1 MHFQGKTVYNRSK
14 GIEIILAKSGE
25 KHFLSN
31 YKLEINDFIASK
43 YLDKI
48 IESSVFISQGK
59 HKETDISRNVIGYYN
74 FENQFII
81 NGKSAFIKMTVRVV
95 KLKTSKIQRYYY
107 DHYIIKHPKTNSA
120 TV

>member
-1 MHFQGKTVYNRSK
+1 LHFQGKTVYNRSK

-59 HKETDISRNVIGYYN
+59 YKKLIFQEMLLVI
-74 FENQFII
+74 II
-81 NGKSAFIKMTVRVV
+81 LRIN
-95 KLKTSKIQRYYY
+95 LL
-107 DHYIIKHPKTNSA
+107 
-120 TV
+120 